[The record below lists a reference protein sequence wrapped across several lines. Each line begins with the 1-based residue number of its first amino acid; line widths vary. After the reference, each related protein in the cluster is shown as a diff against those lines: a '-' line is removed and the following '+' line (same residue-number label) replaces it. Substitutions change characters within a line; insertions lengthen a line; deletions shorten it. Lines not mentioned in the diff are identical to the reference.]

1 MSVRAAAAVVAAAGP
16 AAEEDVGE
24 ELALL
29 LLALLST
36 LEVEVGVEAILF
48 NVGVGVLGDITD
60 EWAPGMNMQ

>member
-1 MSVRAAAAVVAAAGP
+1 M
-16 AAEEDVGE
+16 GE

-29 LLALLST
+29 LLALLSK

-60 EWAPGMNMQ
+60 EWAPGMNVQ